1 MDRDPTI
8 EKLRKV
14 GQKYVDS
21 FKGDGKA
28 LAADLNRRAER
39 EGRRIIS
46 RPPTRVKRDAKKAG

>member
-14 GQKYVDS
+14 GQKHVDS

-28 LAADLNRRAER
+28 LAADLNRRAELK
-39 EGRRIIS
+39 GRRIIS
-46 RPPTRVKRDAKKAG
+46 RRPTRVERDAKKAG